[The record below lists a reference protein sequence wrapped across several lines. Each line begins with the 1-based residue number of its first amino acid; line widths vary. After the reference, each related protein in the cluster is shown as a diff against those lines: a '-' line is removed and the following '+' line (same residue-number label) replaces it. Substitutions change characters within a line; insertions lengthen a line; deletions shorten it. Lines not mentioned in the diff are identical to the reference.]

1 MGNMSDCKSIN
12 KSSRYI
18 RTWLQKQPEVK
29 EESLTDWLLY
39 DISQNIPR
47 IKYKSF
53 SRHVEARQ
61 AGADWEWWII
71 FSKFSFKMRVQ
82 AKKIDV
88 SGDNYP
94 AIAYTNRFGLQIE
107 KLLKDANKTGSI
119 PLYALYSPVTAS
131 VKCIRHR
138 AQEGVFIAGGKEIYD
153 SIISIP
159 RAFVSCSD
167 LLSRSV
173 ALSCFFCC
181 PLLKNAGNGGAPGP
195 GSDTTGEGFLAFLD
209 EYYSE
214 EFAKKPAEQLGAEE
228 EHVSKGKFPG
238 VYSNPPSYVESFIR
252 NGQGETPE
260 WWEKEFKHNIEDLNA
275 LVVYDMRPD

>member
-1 MGNMSDCKSIN
+1 MSDCKSIN

-39 DISQNIPR
+39 DISQNVPR

-53 SRHVEARQ
+53 SRHIEARQ
-61 AGADWEWWII
+61 TGADWEWWIL
-71 FSKFSFKMRVQ
+71 FSKFCFKMRVQ

-107 KLLKDANKTGSI
+107 KLLKDAKQTGSI
-119 PLYALYSPVTAS
+119 PLYALYSPVQAP

-138 AQEGVFIAGGKEIYD
+138 AQEGVFVAGGTEIYNA
-153 SIISIP
+153 IINTP

-167 LLSRSV
+167 LLARSN

-181 PLLKNAGNGGAPGP
+181 PLLRNAGNGSAPSP
-195 GSDTTGEGFLAFLD
+195 DTAGDGFLAFLN

-214 EFAKKPAEQLGAEE
+214 EFAKKPTEQSVPAE
-228 EHVSKGKFPG
+228 EHVSKDKFPG
-238 VYSNPPSYVESFIR
+238 VYGKPPSYIESFVG
-252 NGQGETPE
+252 NGQGDTPE

-275 LVVYDMRPD
+275 LMVYDMRPD